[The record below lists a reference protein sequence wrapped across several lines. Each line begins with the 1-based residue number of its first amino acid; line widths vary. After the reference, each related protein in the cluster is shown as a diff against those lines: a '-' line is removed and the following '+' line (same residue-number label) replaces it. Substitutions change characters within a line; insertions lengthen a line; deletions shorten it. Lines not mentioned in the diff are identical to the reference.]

1 MSSKKNTE
9 PKKHG
14 AVIVQLGE
22 KKEVLAHALPI
33 VKALTFIYGASLAA
47 GISMGLSE
55 ELCQQIATCTDSNQR
70 LAELI
75 ELEIKGKKKPVARL
89 PKRALPKKKPVAK
102 KK

>member
-1 MSSKKNTE
+1 MTKKTTE

-22 KKEVLAHALPI
+22 KKDVLAHALPI

-47 GISMGLSE
+47 GLSMGLSE
-55 ELCQQIATCTDSNQR
+55 ELCQQIATCADSNKR

-75 ELEIKGKKKPVARL
+75 ELEIKGKKPVARL
-89 PKRALPKKKPVAK
+89 PKKALPKKKPVAK